1 MRNRL
6 FHIIVFGALFSV
18 WGTVWANDARE
29 ANKAYEAGDYVLA
42 ETLYREAIEAD
53 PENPKLYFNL
63 GNALAEQGKTQE
75 AMEQYLEFRAR
86 AESADEKAMAEYNM
100 GTLLT
105 KNEDWDPAIAHLKSA
120 LKLNPSDEDARHN
133 LELALAKKEEQ
144 EGENQQQN
152 NEDQPEP
159 SEYAKAIK
167 QRAEQL
173 VEQRRYKAAYQLMQ
187 EALKSDKTVS
197 AFRDFTERIKN
208 VAEIDEQ

>member
-1 MRNRL
+1 M
-6 FHIIVFGALFSV
+6 
-18 WGTVWANDARE
+18 WANDARE

-53 PENPKLYFNL
+53 PENAKLYFNL

-75 AMEQYLEFRAR
+75 AIEQYLEFRAR
-86 AESADEKAMAEYNM
+86 AESAEEKAMAEYNM

-105 KNEDWDPAIAHLKSA
+105 KNEEWDPAIAHLKSA

-133 LELALAKKEEQ
+133 LELALSKKDEQ
-144 EGENQQQN
+144 ENQNQQNDENQ
-152 NEDQPEP
+152 PEA

-173 VEQRRYKAAYQLMQ
+173 VAQRRYKEAYQLMQ

-208 VAEIDEQ
+208 VADINDQ